1 MKIVHFCNQKFALP
15 IEIEGGI
22 ILWSKEFNIFFEGFF
37 LFERPPCKLIKEDV
51 HSVLL
56 MT

>member
-51 HSVLL
+51 IELYLL
-56 MT
+56 